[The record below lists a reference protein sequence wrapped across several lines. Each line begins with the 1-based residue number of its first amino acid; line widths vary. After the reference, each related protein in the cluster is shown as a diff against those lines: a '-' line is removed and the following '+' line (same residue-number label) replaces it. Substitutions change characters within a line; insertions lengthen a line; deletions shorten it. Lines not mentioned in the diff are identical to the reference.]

1 MPDPVGLPDSEII
14 KAIAGLR
21 AFGEIMNVPGPQL
34 DLILDRAKLEME
46 VRPSLPPRPPPT
58 P

>member
-1 MPDPVGLPDSEII
+1 MDPVGLSDSEII
-14 KAIAGLR
+14 RTLAGLR

-34 DLILDRAKLEME
+34 DLVLQRAEKEMRE
-46 VRPSLPPRPPPT
+46 KPST

>member
-1 MPDPVGLPDSEII
+1 MQSVGLSEKEII

-21 AFGEIMNVPGPQL
+21 AFGEIM
-34 DLILDRAKLEME
+34 K
-46 VRPSLPPRPPPT
+46 LPPAVLDPVLQKAEATLREKPSVPPKPPPT